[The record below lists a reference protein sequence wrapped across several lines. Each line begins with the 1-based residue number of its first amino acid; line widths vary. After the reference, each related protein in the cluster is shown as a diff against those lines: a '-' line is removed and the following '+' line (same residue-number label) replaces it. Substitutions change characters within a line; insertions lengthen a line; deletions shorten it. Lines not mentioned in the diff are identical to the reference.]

1 MKTGKEV
8 IDDGF
13 EQVLERLGV
22 EYYYTLWISSS
33 SFCEIYWGRLSMI
46 GYFSSWCDKVPLF

>member
-22 EYYYTLWISSS
+22 EYYYTFWIS
-33 SFCEIYWGRLSMI
+33 
-46 GYFSSWCDKVPLF
+46 

>member
-1 MKTGKEV
+1 MKTDKEV

-22 EYYYTLWISSS
+22 EYYKAHSELVSRAFVKSTEAG
-33 SFCEIYWGRLSMI
+33 FQ
-46 GYFSSWCDKVPLF
+46 